1 MENLQTLV
9 RNLAIILLLASF
21 LEMLL
26 PSKSMQGFVKLVMGL
41 FVISAVLT
49 TVTSFLHMPVE
60 MYIPAW
66 TETATRDLPVL
77 ASGDSGT
84 NIGKDA
90 VQEQYKAIIKN
101 QVKALCLGVPGVN
114 KAEVGVEL
122 SEGAGGLTD
131 QPRITRISI
140 QIFPQAQEIKPV
152 EEVVIGKEKQ
162 VSQELSTT
170 AIEVRKAV
178 AAFMQV
184 PIEQI
189 IIEEK

>member
-41 FVISAVLT
+41 FVISAILT
-49 TVTSFLHMPVE
+49 TLTSFLHMPVE
-60 MYIPAW
+60 MSIPAW
-66 TETATRDLPVL
+66 TETAARDLPVL
-77 ASGDSGT
+77 ASGDSGA

-131 QPRITRISI
+131 QPRITQISI
-140 QIFPQAQEIKPV
+140 QIFPKAQEIKPV
-152 EEVVIGKEKQ
+152 EEVVIGTEKSEGQ
-162 VSQELSTT
+162 KLSAT
-170 AIEVRKAV
+170 ASEVRQTV
-178 AAFMQV
+178 ATFMQV
-184 PIEQI
+184 PIEQV

>member
-41 FVISAVLT
+41 FVISAILT
-49 TVTSFLHMPVE
+49 TLTSFLHMPVE
-60 MYIPAW
+60 MSIPAW
-66 TETATRDLPVL
+66 TETAARDLPVL

-84 NIGKDA
+84 HIGKDA
-90 VQEQYKAIIKN
+90 VQEQYKTIIKN

-131 QPRITRISI
+131 QPRITRILI
-140 QIFPQAQEIKPV
+140 QIFPKAQEIKPV
-152 EEVVIGKEKQ
+152 EEVVIGKGKQ
-162 VSQELSTT
+162 VSQELSAT
-170 AIEVRKAV
+170 AIEVREAV

-184 PIEQI
+184 PKEQI
-189 IIEEK
+189 MIEEK